1 MEGGTKKQKKVGFSP
16 GSSECF
22 LTIAMSS
29 TMPVNVIVEPFMT
42 RGAAQRQG
50 NILAEKPPCF
60 YGSAAIVCVGYLVV
74 QRACTTQHNSFVG
87 LKVGGLLYLC
97 F

>member
-1 MEGGTKKQKKVGFSP
+1 MEGGVKTKKVDPSP
-16 GSSECF
+16 GSSECS
-22 LTIAMSS
+22 LIVAMSG
-29 TMPVNVIVEPFMT
+29 TMPINVMVEPFMAT
-42 RGAAQRQG
+42 GAAQWQG
-50 NILAEKPPCF
+50 NILAEKAPCF
-60 YGSAAIVCVGYLVV
+60 YGSVGIVCVAYLVV

>member
-1 MEGGTKKQKKVGFSP
+1 MEGGVKTKKVDFSP
-16 GSSECF
+16 GSSECS
-22 LTIAMSS
+22 LTIVMSS
-29 TMPVNVIVEPFMT
+29 TMPINVIVEPFT
-42 RGAAQRQG
+42 ARGAAQRQG
-50 NILAEKPPCF
+50 NILAEKAPYF
-60 YGSAAIVCVGYLVV
+60 YGSVGIVCVGYLVV